1 MKESIFFNK
10 QQLQIIRW
18 YNYLYTLFFEYWVW
32 FFGFLISLLVVSG
45 LVIFPIFSEV
55 YGKETGDT
63 TRIEN
68 QMRTSYMDQRSV
80 INSFSGFHVQMLWGP
95 VQSLTGGFSSQD
107 NLINFS
113 GLILPRT
120 VLIDQAK
127 WNTYAKPIL
136 NSTYDKNLINSYFLD
151 IFVTPLQ
158 KTTLNSKPYAGL
170 PVQWDIKQFF
180 GLSCL
185 DTISAGSF
193 VCQHY
198 VNQFLKSFYV
208 YDLAWVGGNNAI
220 NDTFTVNTQPIP
232 DEFFTIYEKLKYNSD
247 NQKRFCSGILQYLQY
262 GGKNDNRFWEIFS
275 DCGSEEYATYT
286 ELRDFL
292 TIKESLALGYV
303 DAKVSSSKLLNE
315 YKLFVMQQL
324 LYKALLASEDANS
337 LLQSYLSFL
346 SDLLL
351 KESNRNWE
359 LINQFTRDFTY
370 WYNVSIID
378 PYLKDEKS
386 KIDKETRNTLTTRLF
401 SIHNGNKTLNFTG
414 LAKQTTLTIDTTS
427 TLWTPEKSDSQNLEE
442 LFRANLPSQFRL
454 TSLVNQ
460 EESQSLIVKWL
471 DKSTDIKLEAV
482 IKFDGTRLYVEKVR
496 IQGNNSLESF
506 VNALLERDHYVFVKM
521 LELISEN
528 LTIAAQNSALKLDL
542 CGELKQKYQ
551 TGLRGCSSTKVQI
564 EKWASEQTSGTIYTF
579 LLEKGILTRVEIS
592 DKELETKVL
601 KELDLTKVTKDSV
614 APMIPVIVNYE
625 PKDEISGFGMKEQ
638 LLVNDKFMKY
648 FSKAPKKVEVSW
660 GSVKIYFQVEGID
673 FIWGYDVVTS
683 RLAPIS
689 LDFGV
694 ARKPVI
700 VQKMELILDDQH
712 LEELNAFLLGPVN
725 YLKKINPNLVKRYFV
740 DGKLTLPKDKEE
752 KEK

>member
-45 LVIFPIFSEV
+45 LVMFPIFSEV

-127 WNTYAKPIL
+127 WNTYAEPIL

-151 IFVTPLQ
+151 IFVSPLQ
-158 KTTLNSKPYAGL
+158 KATLNAKPYAGL

-208 YDLAWVGGNNAI
+208 YDLAWVGGNNALS
-220 NDTFTVNTQPIP
+220 DTFTVNTQPIP
-232 DEFFTIYEKLKYNSD
+232 DEFFSIYEKLKYNSN

-370 WYNVSIID
+370 WYNVSIVD

-414 LAKQTTLTIDTTS
+414 LAKQSTLNIDTTS
-427 TLWTPEKSDSQNLEE
+427 TLWTLEKSHHQNLEE
-442 LFRANLPSQFRL
+442 LFRANLPGQFRL
-454 TSLVNQ
+454 TSLVNH
-460 EESQSLIVKWL
+460 EETQSLVVKGL
-471 DKSTDIKLEAV
+471 DRDTDVKLEAV
-482 IKFDGTRLYVEKVR
+482 IKFDGVKLYVEKVS
-496 IQGNNSLESF
+496 ISGNKALESF

-521 LELISEN
+521 LQLISDN
-528 LTIAAQNSALKLDL
+528 LAIADQSSTLKLDL
-542 CGELKQKYQ
+542 CAELKQKYP
-551 TGLRGCSSTKVQI
+551 TGLLLCSDSKIQI
-564 EKWASEQTSGTIYTF
+564 EKGQTEQASGTIYTF
-579 LLEKGILTRVEIS
+579 LLQKGSLIWVEIS
-592 DKELETKVL
+592 DKILETKVL
-601 KELDLTKVTKDSV
+601 QNLDIWKITKDTL

-660 GSVKIYFQVEGID
+660 GSVRIYFEVEGIN
-673 FIWGYDVVTS
+673 FIGGYDVVTN

-689 LDFGV
+689 LDFWA
-694 ARKPVI
+694 ARKPI
-700 VQKMELILDDQH
+700 IIQKMELNLDDQH
-712 LEELNAFLLGPVN
+712 RDELNAFLLNPIN
-725 YLKKINPNLVKRYFV
+725 YVQKINPNLVKKYFV
-740 DGKLTLPKDKEE
+740 DGKLTLSQENK
-752 KEK
+752 

>member
-45 LVIFPIFSEV
+45 LVMFPIFSDV

-80 INSFSGFHVQMLWGP
+80 INSFSWFHVQMLWGP

-127 WNTYAKPIL
+127 WNTYAEPIL
-136 NSTYDKNLINSYFLD
+136 SSTYDKNLINSYFLD

-158 KTTLNSKPYAGL
+158 KTTLNAKPYAGL

-208 YDLAWVGGNNAI
+208 YDLAWAWGSGAMS
-220 NDTFTVNTQPIP
+220 DTFTVNTQPIP
-232 DEFFTIYEKLKYNSD
+232 DEFFSIYEKLKYNSN

-262 GGKNDNRFWEIFS
+262 GGNNDNRFWEIFS

-370 WYNVSIID
+370 WYNVSIVD

-427 TLWTPEKSDSQNLEE
+427 TLWTPEKSNSQNLEE

-454 TSLVNQ
+454 TSLTNQ
-460 EESQSLIVKWL
+460 EETQSLVVKGL
-471 DKSTDIKLEAV
+471 DRDTDVRLEAV
-482 IKFDGTRLYVEKVR
+482 IKFDGVKLYVEKVS
-496 IQGNNSLESF
+496 ISGNKALESF

-521 LELISEN
+521 LQLISDN
-528 LTIAAQNSALKLDL
+528 LAIADQSSTLKLDL
-542 CGELKQKYQ
+542 CAELKQKYP
-551 TGLRGCSSTKVQI
+551 TGLLFCSDSKIQI
-564 EKWASEQTSGTIYTF
+564 EKGQIEQASGTIYTF
-579 LLEKGILTRVEIS
+579 LLQKGSLIWVEIS
-592 DKELETKVL
+592 DKILETKVL
-601 KELDLTKVTKDSV
+601 QNLDIWKITKDTL

-660 GSVKIYFQVEGID
+660 GSVRIYFEVEGIN
-673 FIWGYDVVTS
+673 FIGGYDVVTN

-689 LDFGV
+689 LDFWA
-694 ARKPVI
+694 ARKPI
-700 VQKMELILDDQH
+700 IIQKMELNLDDQH
-712 LEELNAFLLGPVN
+712 RDELNAFLLNPIN
-725 YLKKINPNLVKRYFV
+725 YVQKINPNLVKKYFV
-740 DGKLTLPKDKEE
+740 DGKLTLSQENK
-752 KEK
+752 

>member
-45 LVIFPIFSEV
+45 LVMFPIFSEV

-80 INSFSGFHVQMLWGP
+80 INSFSWFHVQMLWGP

-127 WNTYAKPIL
+127 WNTYAEPIL
-136 NSTYDKNLINSYFLD
+136 SSTYDKNLINSYFLD

-158 KTTLNSKPYAGL
+158 KTTLNAKPYAGL

-208 YDLAWVGGNNAI
+208 YDLAWAWGSGAI
-220 NDTFTVNTQPIP
+220 SDTFTVNTQPIP
-232 DEFFTIYEKLKYNSD
+232 DEFFSIYEKLKYNSN

-370 WYNVSIID
+370 WYNVSIVD

-427 TLWTPEKSDSQNLEE
+427 TLWTPEKSNSQNLEE

-454 TSLVNQ
+454 TSLTNQ
-460 EESQSLIVKWL
+460 EETQSLVVKGL
-471 DKSTDIKLEAV
+471 DRDTDVRLEAV
-482 IKFDGTRLYVEKVR
+482 IKFDGVKLYVEKVS
-496 IQGNNSLESF
+496 ISANKALESF

-521 LELISEN
+521 LQLISDN
-528 LTIAAQNSALKLDL
+528 LAIADQSSTLKLDL
-542 CGELKQKYQ
+542 CAELKQKYP
-551 TGLRGCSSTKVQI
+551 TGLLFCSDSKIQI
-564 EKWASEQTSGTIYTF
+564 EKGQIEQASGTIYTF
-579 LLEKGILTRVEIS
+579 LLQKGSLIWVEIS
-592 DKELETKVL
+592 DKILETKVL
-601 KELDLTKVTKDSV
+601 QNLDIWKITKDTL

-660 GSVKIYFQVEGID
+660 GSVRIYFEVEGIN
-673 FIWGYDVVTS
+673 FIGGYDVVTN

-689 LDFGV
+689 LDFWA
-694 ARKPVI
+694 ARKPI
-700 VQKMELILDDQH
+700 IIQKMELNLDDQH
-712 LEELNAFLLGPVN
+712 RDDLNAFLLNPIN
-725 YLKKINPNLVKRYFV
+725 YVQKINPNLVKKYFV
-740 DGKLTLPKDKEE
+740 DGKLTLSQENK
-752 KEK
+752 

>member
-45 LVIFPIFSEV
+45 LVMFPIFSEV

-127 WNTYAKPIL
+127 WNTYAEPIL

-158 KTTLNSKPYAGL
+158 KATLNAKPYAGL

-180 GLSCL
+180 GLWCL

-208 YDLAWVGGNNAI
+208 YDLAGVWGNNALS
-220 NDTFTVNTQPIP
+220 DTFTVNTQPIP
-232 DEFFTIYEKLKYNSD
+232 DEFFTIYEKLKYNSN

-370 WYNVSIID
+370 WYNVSIVD

-414 LAKQTTLTIDTTS
+414 LAKQTMLTIDTTS
-427 TLWTPEKSDSQNLEE
+427 TLWTPEKSNSQNLEE

-454 TSLVNQ
+454 TSLTNQ
-460 EESQSLIVKWL
+460 EETQSLVVKGL
-471 DKSTDIKLEAV
+471 DRDTDVRLEAV
-482 IKFDGTRLYVEKVR
+482 IKFDGVKLYVEKVS
-496 IQGNNSLESF
+496 ISGNKALESF

-521 LELISEN
+521 LQLISDN
-528 LTIAAQNSALKLDL
+528 LAIADQNSTLKLDL
-542 CGELKQKYQ
+542 CAELKQKYP
-551 TGLRGCSSTKVQI
+551 TGLLLCSDSKIQI
-564 EKWASEQTSGTIYTF
+564 EKGQTEQASGTIYTF
-579 LLEKGILTRVEIS
+579 LLQKGSLIWVEIS
-592 DKELETKVL
+592 DKILETKVL
-601 KELDLTKVTKDSV
+601 QNLDIWKITKDTL

-660 GSVKIYFQVEGID
+660 GSVRIYFEVEGIN
-673 FIWGYDVVTS
+673 FIGGYDVVTN

-689 LDFGV
+689 LDFWA
-694 ARKPVI
+694 ARKPI
-700 VQKMELILDDQH
+700 IIQKMELNLDDQH
-712 LEELNAFLLGPVN
+712 RDDLNAFLLNPIN
-725 YLKKINPNLVKRYFV
+725 YVQKINPNLVKKYFV
-740 DGKLTLPKDKEE
+740 DGKLTLSQENK
-752 KEK
+752 

>member
-18 YNYLYTLFFEYWVW
+18 YNYLYTLFFEYWIW

-68 QMRTSYMDQRSV
+68 QMRTSYMDQRSI

-120 VLIDQAK
+120 VIIDQAK
-127 WNTYAKPIL
+127 WNTYAEPIL

-158 KTTLNSKPYAGL
+158 KATLNAKPYAGL

-208 YDLAWVGGNNAI
+208 YDLAWVGGNNALS
-220 NDTFTVNTQPIP
+220 DTFTVNTQPIP
-232 DEFFTIYEKLKYNSD
+232 DEFFSIYEKLKYNSN

-303 DAKVSSSKLLNE
+303 DAKVSSSKMLNE

-370 WYNVSIID
+370 WYNVSIVD

-401 SIHNGNKTLNFTG
+401 SIHNGNKTLNFIG
-414 LAKQTTLTIDTTS
+414 LAKQSTLNIDTTS
-427 TLWTPEKSDSQNLEE
+427 TLWTPEKSNSQNLEE

-460 EESQSLIVKWL
+460 EETESLVVKGL
-471 DKSTDIKLEAV
+471 DRDTDVKLEAV
-482 IKFDGTRLYVEKVR
+482 IKFDGVKLYVEKVS
-496 IQGNNSLESF
+496 ISGNKALESF

-521 LELISEN
+521 LQLISDN
-528 LTIAAQNSALKLDL
+528 LAIADQNSTLKLDL
-542 CGELKQKYQ
+542 CAELKQKYP
-551 TGLRGCSSTKVQI
+551 TGLLLCSDSKIQI
-564 EKWASEQTSGTIYTF
+564 EKGQTEQASGTIYTF
-579 LLEKGILTRVEIS
+579 LLQKGSLIWVEIS
-592 DKELETKVL
+592 DKILETKVL
-601 KELDLTKVTKDSV
+601 QNLDIWKITKDTL

-660 GSVKIYFQVEGID
+660 GSVRIYFEVEGIN
-673 FIWGYDVVTS
+673 FIGGYDVVTN

-689 LDFGV
+689 LDFWA
-694 ARKPVI
+694 ARKPI
-700 VQKMELILDDQH
+700 IIQKMELNLDDQH
-712 LEELNAFLLGPVN
+712 RDELNAFLLNPIN
-725 YLKKINPNLVKRYFV
+725 YVQKINPNLVKKYFV
-740 DGKLTLPKDKEE
+740 DGKLTLSQENK
-752 KEK
+752 

>member
-45 LVIFPIFSEV
+45 LVMFPIFSEV

-127 WNTYAKPIL
+127 WNTYAEPIL

-151 IFVTPLQ
+151 IFVSPLQ
-158 KTTLNSKPYAGL
+158 KATLNAKPYAGL

-180 GLSCL
+180 GLWCL

-208 YDLAWVGGNNAI
+208 YDLAWVGGNNALS
-220 NDTFTVNTQPIP
+220 DTFTVNTQPIP
-232 DEFFTIYEKLKYNSD
+232 DEFFSIYEKLKYNSN

-370 WYNVSIID
+370 WYNVSIVD

-414 LAKQTTLTIDTTS
+414 LAKQSTLNIDTTS
-427 TLWTPEKSDSQNLEE
+427 TLWTPEKSNSQNLEE

-454 TSLVNQ
+454 TSLTNQ
-460 EESQSLIVKWL
+460 EETESLIVKGL
-471 DKSTDIKLEAV
+471 DRDTDVRLEAV
-482 IKFDGTRLYVEKVR
+482 IKFDGVKLYVEKVS
-496 IQGNNSLESF
+496 ISGNKALESF

-521 LELISEN
+521 LQLISDN
-528 LTIAAQNSALKLDL
+528 LAIADQNSTLKLDL
-542 CGELKQKYQ
+542 CAELKQKYP
-551 TGLRGCSSTKVQI
+551 TGLLLCSDTKIQI
-564 EKWASEQTSGTIYTF
+564 EKGQTEQASGTIYTF
-579 LLEKGILTRVEIS
+579 LLQKGSLIWVEIS
-592 DKELETKVL
+592 DKILETKVL
-601 KELDLTKVTKDSV
+601 QNLDIWKITKDTL

-660 GSVKIYFQVEGID
+660 GSVRIYFEVEGTN
-673 FIWGYDVVTS
+673 FIGGYDVVTN

-689 LDFGV
+689 LDFWA
-694 ARKPVI
+694 ARKPI
-700 VQKMELILDDQH
+700 IIQKMELNLDDQH
-712 LEELNAFLLGPVN
+712 RDDLNAFLLNPIN
-725 YLKKINPNLVKRYFV
+725 YVQKINPNLVKKYFV
-740 DGKLTLPKDKEE
+740 GGKLTLSQENK
-752 KEK
+752 

>member
-45 LVIFPIFSEV
+45 LVMFPIFSEV

-127 WNTYAKPIL
+127 WNTYAEPIL

-158 KTTLNSKPYAGL
+158 KTTLNTKPYAGL
-170 PVQWDIKQFF
+170 PVQWGIKQFF

-208 YDLAWVGGNNAI
+208 YDLAWVWGNNAM

-232 DEFFTIYEKLKYNSD
+232 DEFFTIYEKLKYNSN

-370 WYNVSIID
+370 WYNVSIVD

-427 TLWTPEKSDSQNLEE
+427 TLWTPEKSNSQNLEE

-454 TSLVNQ
+454 TSLTNQ
-460 EESQSLIVKWL
+460 EETQSLVVKGL
-471 DKSTDIKLEAV
+471 DRDTDVRLEAV
-482 IKFDGTRLYVEKVR
+482 IKFDGVKLYVEKVS
-496 IQGNNSLESF
+496 ISANKALESF

-521 LELISEN
+521 LQLISDN
-528 LTIAAQNSALKLDL
+528 LAIADQSSTLKLDL
-542 CGELKQKYQ
+542 CAELKQKYP
-551 TGLRGCSSTKVQI
+551 TGLLFCSDSKIQI
-564 EKWASEQTSGTIYTF
+564 EKGQIEQASGTIYTF
-579 LLEKGILTRVEIS
+579 LLQKGSLIWVEIS
-592 DKELETKVL
+592 DKILETKVL
-601 KELDLTKVTKDSV
+601 QNLDIWKITKDTL

-660 GSVKIYFQVEGID
+660 GSVRIYFEVEGIN
-673 FIWGYDVVTS
+673 FIGGYDVVTN

-689 LDFGV
+689 LDFWA
-694 ARKPVI
+694 ARKPI
-700 VQKMELILDDQH
+700 IIQKMELNLDDQH
-712 LEELNAFLLGPVN
+712 RDDLNAFLLNPIN
-725 YLKKINPNLVKRYFV
+725 YVQKINPNLVKKYFV
-740 DGKLTLPKDKEE
+740 DGKLTLSQENK
-752 KEK
+752 

>member
-1 MKESIFFNK
+1 M
-10 QQLQIIRW
+10 
-18 YNYLYTLFFEYWVW
+18 
-32 FFGFLISLLVVSG
+32 
-45 LVIFPIFSEV
+45 FPIFSEV

-127 WNTYAKPIL
+127 WNTYAEPIL
-136 NSTYDKNLINSYFLD
+136 NSTYNKNLINSYFLD

-158 KTTLNSKPYAGL
+158 KATLNAKPYAGL

-324 LYKALLASEDANS
+324 LYKALLASEDVNS

-351 KESNRNWE
+351 KEPNRNWE

-370 WYNVSIID
+370 WYNISIVD

-414 LAKQTTLTIDTTS
+414 LAKQTTLTIDTTN
-427 TLWTPEKSDSQNLEE
+427 TLWTPEKSNSQNLEE

-454 TSLVNQ
+454 TSLTNQ
-460 EESQSLIVKWL
+460 EETQSLIVKGL
-471 DKSTDIKLEAV
+471 DRDTDVKLEAV
-482 IKFDGTRLYVEKVR
+482 IKFDGVKLYVEKVS
-496 IQGNNSLESF
+496 ISANKALESF

-521 LELISEN
+521 LQLISDN
-528 LTIAAQNSALKLDL
+528 LAIADQNSTLKLDL
-542 CGELKQKYQ
+542 CSELKQKYP
-551 TGLRGCSSTKVQI
+551 TGLLLCSDSKIQI
-564 EKWASEQTSGTIYTF
+564 EKGQTEQASGTIYTF
-579 LLEKGILTRVEIS
+579 LLQKGSLIWVEIS
-592 DKELETKVL
+592 DKILETKVL
-601 KELDLTKVTKDSV
+601 QNLDIWKITKDTL

-660 GSVKIYFQVEGID
+660 GSVRIYFEVEGIN
-673 FIWGYDVVTS
+673 FIGGYDVVTN

-689 LDFGV
+689 LDFWA
-694 ARKPVI
+694 ARKPI
-700 VQKMELILDDQH
+700 IIQKMELNLDDDH
-712 LEELNAFLLGPVN
+712 RDDLNAFLLNPIN
-725 YLKKINPNLVKRYFV
+725 YVQKINPNLVKKYFV
-740 DGKLTLPKDKEE
+740 DGKLTLSQENK
-752 KEK
+752 

>member
-1 MKESIFFNK
+1 MRESIFFNK

-45 LVIFPIFSEV
+45 LVMFPIFSEV

-127 WNTYAKPIL
+127 WNTYAEPIL

-158 KTTLNSKPYAGL
+158 KTTLNTKPYAGL

-208 YDLAWVGGNNAI
+208 YDLAWAWGSGAMS
-220 NDTFTVNTQPIP
+220 DTFTVNTQPIP
-232 DEFFTIYEKLKYNSD
+232 DEFFSIYEKLKYNSND
-247 NQKRFCSGILQYLQY
+247 QKRFCSGILQYLQY

-370 WYNVSIID
+370 WYNVSIVD

-427 TLWTPEKSDSQNLEE
+427 TLRTPEKSNSQNLEE

-454 TSLVNQ
+454 TSLVNH
-460 EESQSLIVKWL
+460 EETESLVVKGL
-471 DKSTDIKLEAV
+471 DRDTDVRLEAV
-482 IKFDGTRLYVEKVR
+482 IKFDGVKLYVEKVS
-496 IQGNNSLESF
+496 ISGNKALESF

-521 LELISEN
+521 LQLISDN
-528 LTIAAQNSALKLDL
+528 LAIADQSSTLKLDL
-542 CGELKQKYQ
+542 CAELKQKYPI
-551 TGLRGCSSTKVQI
+551 GLLLCSDSKIQI
-564 EKWASEQTSGTIYTF
+564 EKGQTEQASGTIYTF
-579 LLEKGILTRVEIS
+579 LLQKGSLIWVEIS
-592 DKELETKVL
+592 DKILETKVL
-601 KELDLTKVTKDSV
+601 QNLDIWKITKDTL

-660 GSVKIYFQVEGID
+660 GSVRIYFEVEGIN
-673 FIWGYDVVTS
+673 FIGGYDVVTN

-689 LDFGV
+689 LDFWA
-694 ARKPVI
+694 ARKPI
-700 VQKMELILDDQH
+700 IIQKMELNLDDQH
-712 LEELNAFLLGPVN
+712 RDDLNAFLLNPIN
-725 YLKKINPNLVKRYFV
+725 YVQKINPNLVKKYFV
-740 DGKLTLPKDKEE
+740 DGKLTLSQENK
-752 KEK
+752 

>member
-45 LVIFPIFSEV
+45 LVMFPIFSEV

-120 VLIDQAK
+120 VIIDQAK
-127 WNTYAKPIL
+127 WNTYAEPIL

-158 KTTLNSKPYAGL
+158 KTTLNTKPYAGL

-208 YDLAWVGGNNAI
+208 YDLAWAWGSGATS
-220 NDTFTVNTQPIP
+220 DTFTVNTQPIP

-370 WYNVSIID
+370 WYNVSIVD

-401 SIHNGNKTLNFTG
+401 SIHNGNKTLNFIG
-414 LAKQTTLTIDTTS
+414 LSKQSTLNIDTTS

-454 TSLVNQ
+454 TSLTNQ
-460 EESQSLIVKWL
+460 EETESLIVKGL
-471 DKSTDIKLEAV
+471 DRDTDVRLEAV
-482 IKFDGTRLYVEKVR
+482 IKFDGVKLYVEKVS
-496 IQGNNSLESF
+496 ISANKALESF

-521 LELISEN
+521 LQLISDN
-528 LTIAAQNSALKLDL
+528 LAIADQNSTLKLDL
-542 CGELKQKYQ
+542 CAELKQKYP
-551 TGLRGCSSTKVQI
+551 TGLLLCSDSKIQI
-564 EKWASEQTSGTIYTF
+564 EKGQTEQASGTIYTF
-579 LLEKGILTRVEIS
+579 LLQKGSLIWVEIS
-592 DKELETKVL
+592 DKILETKVL
-601 KELDLTKVTKDSV
+601 QNLDIWKITKDTL

-660 GSVKIYFQVEGID
+660 GSVRIYFEVEGIN
-673 FIWGYDVVTS
+673 FIGGYDVVTN

-689 LDFGV
+689 LDFWA
-694 ARKPVI
+694 ARKPI
-700 VQKMELILDDQH
+700 IIQKMELNLDDQH
-712 LEELNAFLLGPVN
+712 RDELNAFLLNPIN
-725 YLKKINPNLVKRYFV
+725 YIQKINPNLVKKYFV
-740 DGKLTLPKDKEE
+740 DGKLTLSQENK
-752 KEK
+752 

>member
-45 LVIFPIFSEV
+45 LVMFPIFSEV

-80 INSFSGFHVQMLWGP
+80 INSFSWFHVQMLWGP

-127 WNTYAKPIL
+127 WNTYAEPIL

-158 KTTLNSKPYAGL
+158 KTTLNTKPYAGL

-208 YDLAWVGGNNAI
+208 YDLAWVGGNNATS
-220 NDTFTVNTQPIP
+220 DTFTVNTQPIP

-370 WYNVSIID
+370 WYNISIVD

-427 TLWTPEKSDSQNLEE
+427 TLWTPEKSNSQNLEE

-454 TSLVNQ
+454 TSLTNQ
-460 EESQSLIVKWL
+460 EETQSLVVKGL
-471 DKSTDIKLEAV
+471 DRDTDVRLEAV
-482 IKFDGTRLYVEKVR
+482 IKFDGVKLYVEKVS
-496 IQGNNSLESF
+496 ISGNKALESF

-521 LELISEN
+521 LQLISDN
-528 LTIAAQNSALKLDL
+528 LAIADQNSTLKLDL
-542 CGELKQKYQ
+542 CSELKQKYP
-551 TGLRGCSSTKVQI
+551 TGLLLCSDSKIQI
-564 EKWASEQTSGTIYTF
+564 EKGETEQASGTIYTF
-579 LLEKGILTRVEIS
+579 LLQKGSLIWVEIS
-592 DKELETKVL
+592 DKILETKVL
-601 KELDLTKVTKDSV
+601 QNLDIWKITKDTL
-614 APMIPVIVNYE
+614 APMLPVIVNYE

-660 GSVKIYFQVEGID
+660 GSVRIYFEVEGIN
-673 FIWGYDVVTS
+673 FIGGYDVVTN

-689 LDFGV
+689 LDFWA
-694 ARKPVI
+694 ARKPI
-700 VQKMELILDDQH
+700 IIQKMELNLDDQH
-712 LEELNAFLLGPVN
+712 RDELNAFLLNPIN
-725 YLKKINPNLVKRYFV
+725 YVQKINPNLVKKYFV
-740 DGKLTLPKDKEE
+740 DGKLTLSQENK
-752 KEK
+752 

>member
-1 MKESIFFNK
+1 M
-10 QQLQIIRW
+10 
-18 YNYLYTLFFEYWVW
+18 
-32 FFGFLISLLVVSG
+32 
-45 LVIFPIFSEV
+45 FPIFSEV

-127 WNTYAKPIL
+127 WNTYAEPIL

-170 PVQWDIKQFF
+170 PVQWGIKQFF

-208 YDLAWVGGNNAI
+208 YDLAWVAGNNAM

-232 DEFFTIYEKLKYNSD
+232 DEFFNIYEKLKYNSN

-303 DAKVSSSKLLNE
+303 DAKVSSSKTLNE

-351 KESNRNWE
+351 REANRSSQ
-359 LINQFTRDFTY
+359 LINQFARDFTY
-370 WYNVSIID
+370 WYNVSIVD

-401 SIHNGNKTLNFTG
+401 SIHNGNKTLNFIG
-414 LAKQTTLTIDTTS
+414 LAKQSTLNIDTTS
-427 TLWTPEKSDSQNLEE
+427 TLWTPEKSNSQNLEE

-460 EESQSLIVKWL
+460 EETESLVVKGL
-471 DKSTDIKLEAV
+471 DRDTDIKLEAV
-482 IKFDGTRLYVEKVR
+482 IKFDGVKLYVEKVS
-496 IQGNNSLESF
+496 ISGNKALESF
-506 VNALLERDHYVFVKM
+506 INALLERDHYVFVKM
-521 LELISEN
+521 LQLISDN
-528 LTIAAQNSALKLDL
+528 LAIADQSSTLKLDL
-542 CGELKQKYQ
+542 CAELKQKYP
-551 TGLRGCSSTKVQI
+551 TGLLLCSDTKIQI
-564 EKWASEQTSGTIYTF
+564 EKGQTEQASGTIYTF
-579 LLEKGILTRVEIS
+579 LLQKGSLIWVEIS
-592 DKELETKVL
+592 DKILETKVL
-601 KELDLTKVTKDSV
+601 QNLDIWKITKDTL

-660 GSVKIYFQVEGID
+660 GSVRIYFEVEGIN
-673 FIWGYDVVTS
+673 FIGGYDVVTN

-689 LDFGV
+689 LDFWA
-694 ARKPVI
+694 ARKPI
-700 VQKMELILDDQH
+700 IIQKMELNLDDQH
-712 LEELNAFLLGPVN
+712 RDDLNAFLLNPIN
-725 YLKKINPNLVKRYFV
+725 YVQKINPNLVKKYFV
-740 DGKLTLPKDKEE
+740 DGKLTLSQENK
-752 KEK
+752 

>member
-45 LVIFPIFSEV
+45 LVMFPIFSEV

-120 VLIDQAK
+120 VIIDQAK
-127 WNTYAKPIL
+127 WNTYAEPIL

-158 KTTLNSKPYAGL
+158 KTALNAKPYAGL

-208 YDLAWVGGNNAI
+208 YDLAWVGGNNATS
-220 NDTFTVNTQPIP
+220 DTFTVNTQPIP

-370 WYNVSIID
+370 WYNVSIVD

-454 TSLVNQ
+454 TSLTNQ
-460 EESQSLIVKWL
+460 EETQSLIVKGL
-471 DKSTDIKLEAV
+471 DRDTDVRLEAV
-482 IKFDGTRLYVEKVR
+482 IKFDGVKLYVEKVS
-496 IQGNNSLESF
+496 ISANKALESF

-521 LELISEN
+521 LQLISDN
-528 LTIAAQNSALKLDL
+528 LAIADQSSTLKLDL
-542 CGELKQKYQ
+542 CAELKQKYP
-551 TGLRGCSSTKVQI
+551 TGLLLCSDSKIQI
-564 EKWASEQTSGTIYTF
+564 EKGQTEQASGTIYTF
-579 LLEKGILTRVEIS
+579 LLQKGSLIWVEIS
-592 DKELETKVL
+592 DKILETKVL
-601 KELDLTKVTKDSV
+601 QNLDIWKITKDTL

-660 GSVKIYFQVEGID
+660 GSVRIYFEVEGIN
-673 FIWGYDVVTS
+673 FIGGYDVVTN

-689 LDFGV
+689 LDFWA
-694 ARKPVI
+694 ARKPI
-700 VQKMELILDDQH
+700 IIQKMELNLDDQH
-712 LEELNAFLLGPVN
+712 RDELNAFLLNPIN
-725 YLKKINPNLVKRYFV
+725 YIQKINPNLVKKYFV
-740 DGKLTLPKDKEE
+740 DGKLTLSQENK
-752 KEK
+752 

>member
-45 LVIFPIFSEV
+45 LVMFPIFSEV

-80 INSFSGFHVQMLWGP
+80 INSFSWFHVQMLWGP

-127 WNTYAKPIL
+127 WNTYAEPIL

-170 PVQWDIKQFF
+170 PVQWGIKQFF
-180 GLSCL
+180 GLWCL

-208 YDLAWVGGNNAI
+208 YDLAWAWGSGAI
-220 NDTFTVNTQPIP
+220 SDTFTVNTQPIS
-232 DEFFTIYEKLKYNSD
+232 DEFFSIYEKLKYNSN

-275 DCGSEEYATYT
+275 DCGSEEYAIYS

-359 LINQFTRDFTY
+359 LINQFARDFSY
-370 WYNVSIID
+370 WYNVSIVD

-401 SIHNGNKTLNFTG
+401 SIHNGNKTLNFIG
-414 LAKQTTLTIDTTS
+414 LAKQSTLNIDTTS
-427 TLWTPEKSDSQNLEE
+427 TLWTLEKSHHQNLEE
-442 LFRANLPSQFRL
+442 LFRANLPGQFRL
-454 TSLVNQ
+454 TSLVNH
-460 EESQSLIVKWL
+460 EETQSLVVKGL
-471 DKSTDIKLEAV
+471 DRDTDVKLEAV
-482 IKFDGTRLYVEKVR
+482 IKFDGVKLYVEKVS
-496 IQGNNSLESF
+496 ISGNKALESF

-521 LELISEN
+521 LQLISDN
-528 LTIAAQNSALKLDL
+528 LAIADQNSTLKLDL
-542 CGELKQKYQ
+542 CAELKQKYP
-551 TGLRGCSSTKVQI
+551 TGLLLCSDTKIQI
-564 EKWASEQTSGTIYTF
+564 EKGQTEQASGTIYTF
-579 LLEKGILTRVEIS
+579 LLQKGSLIWVEIS
-592 DKELETKVL
+592 DKILETKVL
-601 KELDLTKVTKDSV
+601 QNLDIWKITKDTL

-660 GSVKIYFQVEGID
+660 GSVRIYFEVEGIN
-673 FIWGYDVVTS
+673 FIGGYDVITN

-689 LDFGV
+689 LDFWA
-694 ARKPVI
+694 ARKPI
-700 VQKMELILDDQH
+700 IIQKMELNLDDQDRD
-712 LEELNAFLLGPVN
+712 ELNAFLLNPIN
-725 YLKKINPNLVKRYFV
+725 YVQKINPNLVKKYFV
-740 DGKLTLPKDKEE
+740 DGRLTLWQENK
-752 KEK
+752 

>member
-45 LVIFPIFSEV
+45 LVMFPIFSEV

-68 QMRTSYMDQRSV
+68 QMRTSYMDQRSI

-127 WNTYAKPIL
+127 WNTYAEPIL

-151 IFVTPLQ
+151 IFVSPLQ
-158 KTTLNSKPYAGL
+158 KATLNAKPYAGL

-180 GLSCL
+180 GLWCL

-208 YDLAWVGGNNAI
+208 YDLAWVGGNNALS
-220 NDTFTVNTQPIP
+220 DTFTVNTQPIP
-232 DEFFTIYEKLKYNSD
+232 DEFFSIYEKLKYNSN

-303 DAKVSSSKLLNE
+303 DAKISSSKLLNE

-370 WYNVSIID
+370 WYNVSIVD

-427 TLWTPEKSDSQNLEE
+427 TLWTPEKSNSQNLEE

-454 TSLVNQ
+454 TSLTNQ
-460 EESQSLIVKWL
+460 EETQSLIVKGL
-471 DKSTDIKLEAV
+471 DRDTDVRLEAV
-482 IKFDGTRLYVEKVR
+482 IKFDGVKLYVEKVS
-496 IQGNNSLESF
+496 ISGNKALESF

-521 LELISEN
+521 LQLISDN
-528 LTIAAQNSALKLDL
+528 LAIADQSSTLKLDL
-542 CGELKQKYQ
+542 CAELKQKYP
-551 TGLRGCSSTKVQI
+551 TGLLLCSDSKIQI
-564 EKWASEQTSGTIYTF
+564 EKGQTEQASGTIYTF
-579 LLEKGILTRVEIS
+579 LLQKGSLIWVEIS
-592 DKELETKVL
+592 DKILETKVL
-601 KELDLTKVTKDSV
+601 QNLDIWKITKDTL

-660 GSVKIYFQVEGID
+660 GSVRIYFEVEGIN
-673 FIWGYDVVTS
+673 FIGGYDVVTN

-689 LDFGV
+689 LDFWA
-694 ARKPVI
+694 ARKPI
-700 VQKMELILDDQH
+700 IIQKMELNLDDQH
-712 LEELNAFLLGPVN
+712 RDDLNAFLLNPIN
-725 YLKKINPNLVKRYFV
+725 YVQKINPNLVKKYFV
-740 DGKLTLPKDKEE
+740 DGKLILSQENK
-752 KEK
+752 

>member
-45 LVIFPIFSEV
+45 LVMFPIFSEV

-80 INSFSGFHVQMLWGP
+80 INSFSWFHVQMLWGP

-120 VLIDQAK
+120 VLIDQTK
-127 WNTYAKPIL
+127 WNTYAEPIL

-158 KTTLNSKPYAGL
+158 KTTLNTKPYAGL

-208 YDLAWVGGNNAI
+208 YDLAWVGGNNATS
-220 NDTFTVNTQPIP
+220 DTFTVNTQPIP
-232 DEFFTIYEKLKYNSD
+232 DEFFTIYEKLKYNSN

-370 WYNVSIID
+370 WYNISIVD

-414 LAKQTTLTIDTTS
+414 LAKQTTLTIDTTN
-427 TLWTPEKSDSQNLEE
+427 TLWTPEKSNSQNLEE

-454 TSLVNQ
+454 TSLTNQ
-460 EESQSLIVKWL
+460 EEPQSLIVKGL
-471 DKSTDIKLEAV
+471 DKDTDVKLEAV
-482 IKFDGTRLYVEKVR
+482 IKFDGVKLYVEKVS
-496 IQGNNSLESF
+496 ISGNKALESF

-521 LELISEN
+521 LQLISDN
-528 LTIAAQNSALKLDL
+528 LAIADQSSTLKLDL
-542 CGELKQKYQ
+542 CAELKQKYP
-551 TGLRGCSSTKVQI
+551 TGLLLCSDTKIQI
-564 EKWASEQTSGTIYTF
+564 EKGQTEQASGTIYTF
-579 LLEKGILTRVEIS
+579 LLQKGSLIWVEIS
-592 DKELETKVL
+592 DKILETKIL
-601 KELDLTKVTKDSV
+601 QNLDIWKITKDTL

-660 GSVKIYFQVEGID
+660 GSVRIYFEVEGIN
-673 FIWGYDVVTS
+673 FIGGYDVVTN

-689 LDFGV
+689 LDFWA
-694 ARKPVI
+694 ARKPI
-700 VQKMELILDDQH
+700 IIQKMELNLDDQH
-712 LEELNAFLLGPVN
+712 RDDLNAFLLNPIN
-725 YLKKINPNLVKRYFV
+725 YVQKINPNLVKKYFV
-740 DGKLTLPKDKEE
+740 DGKLTLSQENK
-752 KEK
+752 

>member
-1 MKESIFFNK
+1 M
-10 QQLQIIRW
+10 
-18 YNYLYTLFFEYWVW
+18 
-32 FFGFLISLLVVSG
+32 
-45 LVIFPIFSEV
+45 FPIFSEV

-80 INSFSGFHVQMLWGP
+80 INSFSWFHVQMLWGP

-127 WNTYAKPIL
+127 WNTYAEPIL

-158 KTTLNSKPYAGL
+158 KATLNAKPYAGL

-208 YDLAWVGGNNAI
+208 YDLAWVGGNNAMS
-220 NDTFTVNTQPIP
+220 DTFTVNTQPIP
-232 DEFFTIYEKLKYNSD
+232 DEFFTIYEKLKYNSN

-286 ELRDFL
+286 EFRDFL

-351 KESNRNWE
+351 REANRSSQ
-359 LINQFTRDFTY
+359 LINQFARDFSY
-370 WYNVSIID
+370 WYNVSIVD

-401 SIHNGNKTLNFTG
+401 SIHNGNKTLNFIG
-414 LAKQTTLTIDTTS
+414 LAKQSTLNIDTTS
-427 TLWTPEKSDSQNLEE
+427 TLWTLEKSHHQNLEE
-442 LFRANLPSQFRL
+442 LFRANLPGQFRL
-454 TSLVNQ
+454 TSLVNH
-460 EESQSLIVKWL
+460 EETQSLVVKGL
-471 DKSTDIKLEAV
+471 DRDTDVKLEAV
-482 IKFDGTRLYVEKVR
+482 IKFDGVKLYVEKVS
-496 IQGNNSLESF
+496 ISGNKALESF

-521 LELISEN
+521 LQLISDN
-528 LTIAAQNSALKLDL
+528 LAIADQSSTLKLDL
-542 CGELKQKYQ
+542 CAELKQKYP
-551 TGLRGCSSTKVQI
+551 TGLLLCSDSKIQI
-564 EKWASEQTSGTIYTF
+564 EKGQTEQASGTIYTF
-579 LLEKGILTRVEIS
+579 LLQKGSLIWVEIS
-592 DKELETKVL
+592 DKILETKVL
-601 KELDLTKVTKDSV
+601 QNLDIWKITKDTL

-660 GSVKIYFQVEGID
+660 GSVRIYFEVEGIN
-673 FIWGYDVVTS
+673 FIGGYDVVTN

-689 LDFGV
+689 LDFWA
-694 ARKPVI
+694 ARKPI
-700 VQKMELILDDQH
+700 IIQKMELNLDDQH
-712 LEELNAFLLGPVN
+712 RDELNAFLLNPIN
-725 YLKKINPNLVKRYFV
+725 YVQKINPNLVKKYFV
-740 DGKLTLPKDKEE
+740 DGKLTLSQENK
-752 KEK
+752 

>member
-45 LVIFPIFSEV
+45 LVMFPIFSEV

-127 WNTYAKPIL
+127 WNTYAEPIL

-151 IFVTPLQ
+151 IFVSPLQ
-158 KTTLNSKPYAGL
+158 KATLNAKPYTGL

-180 GLSCL
+180 GLWCL

-208 YDLAWVGGNNAI
+208 YDLAWVGGNNALS
-220 NDTFTVNTQPIP
+220 DTFTVNTQPIP
-232 DEFFTIYEKLKYNSD
+232 DEFFTIYEKLKYNSN

-351 KESNRNWE
+351 REANRSSQ
-359 LINQFTRDFTY
+359 LINQFARDFSY
-370 WYNVSIID
+370 WYNVSIVD

-401 SIHNGNKTLNFTG
+401 SIHNGNKTLNFIG
-414 LAKQTTLTIDTTS
+414 LAKQSTLNIDTTS
-427 TLWTPEKSDSQNLEE
+427 TLWTLEKSHHQNLEE

-460 EESQSLIVKWL
+460 EETESLVVKGL
-471 DKSTDIKLEAV
+471 DRDTDVKLEAV
-482 IKFDGTRLYVEKVR
+482 IKFDGVKLYVEKVS
-496 IQGNNSLESF
+496 ISGNKALESF

-521 LELISEN
+521 LQLISDN
-528 LTIAAQNSALKLDL
+528 LAIADQSSTLKLDL
-542 CGELKQKYQ
+542 CAELKQKYP
-551 TGLRGCSSTKVQI
+551 TGLLLCSDSKIQI
-564 EKWASEQTSGTIYTF
+564 EKGQTEQASGTIYTF
-579 LLEKGILTRVEIS
+579 LVQKGSLIWVEIS
-592 DKELETKVL
+592 DKILETKVL
-601 KELDLTKVTKDSV
+601 QNLDIWKITKDTL

-660 GSVKIYFQVEGID
+660 GSVRIYFEVEGIN
-673 FIWGYDVVTS
+673 FIGGYDVVTN

-689 LDFGV
+689 LDFWA
-694 ARKPVI
+694 ARKPI
-700 VQKMELILDDQH
+700 IIQKMELNLDDQH
-712 LEELNAFLLGPVN
+712 RDELNAFLLNPIN
-725 YLKKINPNLVKRYFV
+725 YVQKINPNLVKKYFV
-740 DGKLTLPKDKEE
+740 DGKLTLSQENK
-752 KEK
+752 

>member
-45 LVIFPIFSEV
+45 LVMFPIFSEV

-80 INSFSGFHVQMLWGP
+80 INSFSWFHVQMLWGP

-127 WNTYAKPIL
+127 WNTYAEPIL

-151 IFVTPLQ
+151 IFVAPLQ
-158 KTTLNSKPYAGL
+158 KTALNAKPYAGL

-208 YDLAWVGGNNAI
+208 YDLAWVGGNNATS
-220 NDTFTVNTQPIP
+220 DTFTVNTQPIP

-370 WYNVSIID
+370 WYNVSIVD

-427 TLWTPEKSDSQNLEE
+427 TLWTPEKSNSQNLEE

-454 TSLVNQ
+454 TSLTNQ
-460 EESQSLIVKWL
+460 EETQSLVVKGL
-471 DKSTDIKLEAV
+471 DRDTDVRLEAV
-482 IKFDGTRLYVEKVR
+482 IKFDGVKLYVEKVS
-496 IQGNNSLESF
+496 ISANKALESF

-521 LELISEN
+521 LQLISDN
-528 LTIAAQNSALKLDL
+528 LAIADQNSTLKLDL
-542 CGELKQKYQ
+542 CAELKQKYP
-551 TGLRGCSSTKVQI
+551 TGLLLCSDSKIQI
-564 EKWASEQTSGTIYTF
+564 EKGQTEQASGTIYTF
-579 LLEKGILTRVEIS
+579 LLQKGSLIWVEIS
-592 DKELETKVL
+592 DKILETKVL
-601 KELDLTKVTKDSV
+601 QNLDIWKITKDTL

-660 GSVKIYFQVEGID
+660 GSVRIYFEVEGIN
-673 FIWGYDVVTS
+673 FIGGYDVVTN

-689 LDFGV
+689 LDFWA
-694 ARKPVI
+694 ARKPI
-700 VQKMELILDDQH
+700 IIQKMELNLDDQH
-712 LEELNAFLLGPVN
+712 RDDLNAFLLNPIN
-725 YLKKINPNLVKRYFV
+725 YIQKINPNLVKKYFV
-740 DGKLTLPKDKEE
+740 DGKLTLSQDNK
-752 KEK
+752 

>member
-1 MKESIFFNK
+1 M
-10 QQLQIIRW
+10 
-18 YNYLYTLFFEYWVW
+18 
-32 FFGFLISLLVVSG
+32 
-45 LVIFPIFSEV
+45 FPIFSDV

-80 INSFSGFHVQMLWGP
+80 INSFSWFHVQMLWGP

-127 WNTYAKPIL
+127 WNTYAEPIL
-136 NSTYDKNLINSYFLD
+136 SSTYDKNLINSYFLD

-158 KTTLNSKPYAGL
+158 KTTLNAKPYAGL

-208 YDLAWVGGNNAI
+208 YDLAWAWGSGAMS
-220 NDTFTVNTQPIP
+220 DTFTVNTQPIP
-232 DEFFTIYEKLKYNSD
+232 DEFFSIYEKLKYNSN

-370 WYNVSIID
+370 WYNVSIVD

-427 TLWTPEKSDSQNLEE
+427 TLWTPEKSNSQNLEE

-454 TSLVNQ
+454 TSLTNQ
-460 EESQSLIVKWL
+460 EETQSLVVKGL
-471 DKSTDIKLEAV
+471 DRDTDVRLEAV
-482 IKFDGTRLYVEKVR
+482 IKFDGVKLYVEKVS
-496 IQGNNSLESF
+496 ISANKALESF

-521 LELISEN
+521 LQLISDN
-528 LTIAAQNSALKLDL
+528 LAIADQSSTLKLDL
-542 CGELKQKYQ
+542 CAELKQKYP
-551 TGLRGCSSTKVQI
+551 TGLLFCSDSKIQI
-564 EKWASEQTSGTIYTF
+564 EKGQIEQASGTIYTF
-579 LLEKGILTRVEIS
+579 LLQKGSLIWVEIS
-592 DKELETKVL
+592 DKILETKVL
-601 KELDLTKVTKDSV
+601 QNLDIWKITKDTL

-660 GSVKIYFQVEGID
+660 GSVRIYFEVEGIN
-673 FIWGYDVVTS
+673 FIGGYDVVTN

-689 LDFGV
+689 LDFWA
-694 ARKPVI
+694 ARKPI
-700 VQKMELILDDQH
+700 IIQKMELNLDDQH
-712 LEELNAFLLGPVN
+712 RDDLNAFLLNPIN
-725 YLKKINPNLVKRYFV
+725 YVQKINPNLVKKYFV
-740 DGKLTLPKDKEE
+740 DGKLTLSQENK
-752 KEK
+752 

>member
-1 MKESIFFNK
+1 M
-10 QQLQIIRW
+10 
-18 YNYLYTLFFEYWVW
+18 
-32 FFGFLISLLVVSG
+32 
-45 LVIFPIFSEV
+45 FPIFSEV

-68 QMRTSYMDQRSV
+68 QMRTSYMDQRSI

-127 WNTYAKPIL
+127 WNTYAESIL

-158 KTTLNSKPYAGL
+158 KTTLNTKPYAGL
-170 PVQWDIKQFF
+170 PVQWGIKQFF

-208 YDLAWVGGNNAI
+208 YDLAWVGGNNALS
-220 NDTFTVNTQPIP
+220 DTFTVNTQPIP
-232 DEFFTIYEKLKYNSD
+232 DEFFTIYEKLKYNSN

-275 DCGSEEYATYT
+275 DCGSEEYANYT

-370 WYNVSIID
+370 WYNVSIVD

-414 LAKQTTLTIDTTS
+414 LAKQTTLTIGTTS
-427 TLWTPEKSDSQNLEE
+427 TLWTPEKSNSQNLEE

-454 TSLVNQ
+454 TSLTNQ
-460 EESQSLIVKWL
+460 EETESLIVKGL
-471 DKSTDIKLEAV
+471 DRDTDVRLEAV
-482 IKFDGTRLYVEKVR
+482 IKFDGVKLYVEKVS
-496 IQGNNSLESF
+496 ISANKALESF

-521 LELISEN
+521 LQLISDN
-528 LTIAAQNSALKLDL
+528 LAIADQSSTLKLDL
-542 CGELKQKYQ
+542 CAELKQKYP
-551 TGLRGCSSTKVQI
+551 TGLLLCSDSKIQI
-564 EKWASEQTSGTIYTF
+564 EKGQTKQASGTIYTF
-579 LLEKGILTRVEIS
+579 LLQKGSLIWVEIS
-592 DKELETKVL
+592 DKILETKVL
-601 KELDLTKVTKDSV
+601 QNLDIWKITKDTL

-660 GSVKIYFQVEGID
+660 GSVRIYFEVEGIN
-673 FIWGYDVVTS
+673 FIGGYDVVTN

-689 LDFGV
+689 LDFWA
-694 ARKPVI
+694 ARKPI
-700 VQKMELILDDQH
+700 IIQKMELNLDDQH
-712 LEELNAFLLGPVN
+712 RDELNAFLLNPIN
-725 YLKKINPNLVKRYFV
+725 YIQKINPNLVKKYFV
-740 DGKLTLPKDKEE
+740 DGKLTLSQENK
-752 KEK
+752 

>member
-1 MKESIFFNK
+1 M
-10 QQLQIIRW
+10 
-18 YNYLYTLFFEYWVW
+18 
-32 FFGFLISLLVVSG
+32 
-45 LVIFPIFSEV
+45 
-55 YGKETGDT
+55 
-63 TRIEN
+63 
-68 QMRTSYMDQRSV
+68 
-80 INSFSGFHVQMLWGP
+80 
-95 VQSLTGGFSSQD
+95 
-107 NLINFS
+107 INFS

-127 WNTYAKPIL
+127 WNTYAEPIL

-158 KTTLNSKPYAGL
+158 KATLNAKPYAGL

-208 YDLAWVGGNNAI
+208 YDLAWVGGNNAMS
-220 NDTFTVNTQPIP
+220 DTFTVNTQPIP
-232 DEFFTIYEKLKYNSD
+232 DEFFTIYEKLKYNSN

-286 ELRDFL
+286 EFRDFL

-351 KESNRNWE
+351 REANRSSQ
-359 LINQFTRDFTY
+359 LINQFARDFSY
-370 WYNVSIID
+370 WYNVSIVD

-401 SIHNGNKTLNFTG
+401 SIHNGNKTLNFIG
-414 LAKQTTLTIDTTS
+414 LAKQSTLNIDTTS
-427 TLWTPEKSDSQNLEE
+427 TLWTLEKSHHQNLEE
-442 LFRANLPSQFRL
+442 LFRANLPGQFRL
-454 TSLVNQ
+454 TSLVNH
-460 EESQSLIVKWL
+460 EETQSLVVKGL
-471 DKSTDIKLEAV
+471 DRDTDVKLEAV
-482 IKFDGTRLYVEKVR
+482 IKFDGVKLYVEKVS
-496 IQGNNSLESF
+496 ISGNKALESF

-521 LELISEN
+521 LQLISDN
-528 LTIAAQNSALKLDL
+528 LAIADQSSTLKLDL
-542 CGELKQKYQ
+542 CAELKQKYP
-551 TGLRGCSSTKVQI
+551 TGLLLCSDSKIQI
-564 EKWASEQTSGTIYTF
+564 EKGQTEQASGTIYTF
-579 LLEKGILTRVEIS
+579 LLQKGSLIWVEIS
-592 DKELETKVL
+592 DKILETKVL
-601 KELDLTKVTKDSV
+601 QNLDIWKITKDTL

-660 GSVKIYFQVEGID
+660 GSVRIYFEVEGIN
-673 FIWGYDVVTS
+673 FIGGYDVVTN

-689 LDFGV
+689 LDFWA
-694 ARKPVI
+694 ARKPI
-700 VQKMELILDDQH
+700 IIQKMELNLDDQH
-712 LEELNAFLLGPVN
+712 RDELNAFLLNPIN
-725 YLKKINPNLVKRYFV
+725 YVQKINPNLVKKYFV
-740 DGKLTLPKDKEE
+740 DGKLTLSQENK
-752 KEK
+752 

>member
-1 MKESIFFNK
+1 M
-10 QQLQIIRW
+10 
-18 YNYLYTLFFEYWVW
+18 
-32 FFGFLISLLVVSG
+32 
-45 LVIFPIFSEV
+45 FPIFSEV

-127 WNTYAKPIL
+127 WNTYAEPIL

-158 KTTLNSKPYAGL
+158 KTTLNTKPYAGL

-208 YDLAWVGGNNAI
+208 YDLAWAWGSGAMS
-220 NDTFTVNTQPIP
+220 DTFTVNTQPIP
-232 DEFFTIYEKLKYNSD
+232 DEFFSIYEKLKYNSND
-247 NQKRFCSGILQYLQY
+247 QKRFCSGILQYLQY

-370 WYNVSIID
+370 WYNVSIVD

-427 TLWTPEKSDSQNLEE
+427 TLWTPEKSNSQNLEE

-454 TSLVNQ
+454 TSLTNQ
-460 EESQSLIVKWL
+460 EETQSLIVKGL
-471 DKSTDIKLEAV
+471 DRDTDVRLEAV
-482 IKFDGTRLYVEKVR
+482 IKFDGVKLYVEKVS
-496 IQGNNSLESF
+496 ISGNKALESF

-521 LELISEN
+521 LQLISDN
-528 LTIAAQNSALKLDL
+528 LAIADQNSTLKLDL
-542 CGELKQKYQ
+542 CAELKQKYP
-551 TGLRGCSSTKVQI
+551 TGLLLCSDSKIQI
-564 EKWASEQTSGTIYTF
+564 EKGQTEQASGTIYTF
-579 LLEKGILTRVEIS
+579 LLQKGSLIWVEIS
-592 DKELETKVL
+592 DKILETKVL
-601 KELDLTKVTKDSV
+601 QNLDIWKITKDTL

-660 GSVKIYFQVEGID
+660 GSVRIYFEVEGIN
-673 FIWGYDVVTS
+673 FIGGYDVVTN

-689 LDFGV
+689 LDFWA
-694 ARKPVI
+694 ARKPI
-700 VQKMELILDDQH
+700 IIQKMELNLDDQH
-712 LEELNAFLLGPVN
+712 RDDLNAFLLNPIN
-725 YLKKINPNLVKRYFV
+725 YVQKINPNLVKKYFV
-740 DGKLTLPKDKEE
+740 DGKLILSQENK
-752 KEK
+752 

>member
-45 LVIFPIFSEV
+45 LVMFPIFSEV

-68 QMRTSYMDQRSV
+68 QMRTSYMDQRSI

-127 WNTYAKPIL
+127 WNTYAEPIL

-208 YDLAWVGGNNAI
+208 YDLAWAWGSGAMS
-220 NDTFTVNTQPIP
+220 DTFTVNTQPIP
-232 DEFFTIYEKLKYNSD
+232 DEFFTIYEKLKYNSN

-351 KESNRNWE
+351 REANRSSQ
-359 LINQFTRDFTY
+359 LINQFARDFSY
-370 WYNVSIID
+370 WYNVSIVD

-401 SIHNGNKTLNFTG
+401 SIHNGNKTLNFIG
-414 LAKQTTLTIDTTS
+414 LSKQSTLNIDTTS
-427 TLWTPEKSDSQNLEE
+427 TLWTLEKSNSQNLEE
-442 LFRANLPSQFRL
+442 LFRANLPGQFRL

-460 EESQSLIVKWL
+460 EETESLVVKGL
-471 DKSTDIKLEAV
+471 DRDTDVKLEAV
-482 IKFDGTRLYVEKVR
+482 IKFDGVKLYVEKVS
-496 IQGNNSLESF
+496 ISGNKALESF

-521 LELISEN
+521 LQLISDN
-528 LTIAAQNSALKLDL
+528 LAIADQSSTLKLDL
-542 CGELKQKYQ
+542 CAELKQKYP
-551 TGLRGCSSTKVQI
+551 TGLLLCSDTKIQI
-564 EKWASEQTSGTIYTF
+564 EKGQTEQASGTIYTF
-579 LLEKGILTRVEIS
+579 LLQKGSLIWVEIS
-592 DKELETKVL
+592 DKILETKVL
-601 KELDLTKVTKDSV
+601 QNLDIWKITKDTL

-660 GSVKIYFQVEGID
+660 GSVRIYFEVEGIN
-673 FIWGYDVVTS
+673 FIGGYDVVTN

-689 LDFGV
+689 LDFWAV
-694 ARKPVI
+694 RKPI
-700 VQKMELILDDQH
+700 IIQKMELNLDDQH
-712 LEELNAFLLGPVN
+712 RDELNAFLLNPIN
-725 YLKKINPNLVKRYFV
+725 YVQKINPNLVKKYCV
-740 DGKLTLPKDKEE
+740 DGKLTLSQENK
-752 KEK
+752 

>member
-1 MKESIFFNK
+1 MRESIFFNK

-45 LVIFPIFSEV
+45 LVMFPIFSEV

-127 WNTYAKPIL
+127 WNTYAEPIL

-158 KTTLNSKPYAGL
+158 KTTLNTKPYAGL

-208 YDLAWVGGNNAI
+208 YDLAWAWGSGAMS
-220 NDTFTVNTQPIP
+220 DTFTVNTQPIP
-232 DEFFTIYEKLKYNSD
+232 DEFFSIYEKLKYNSND
-247 NQKRFCSGILQYLQY
+247 QKRFCSGILQYLQY

-370 WYNVSIID
+370 WYNVSIVD

-427 TLWTPEKSDSQNLEE
+427 TLWTPEKSNSQNLEE

-454 TSLVNQ
+454 TSLVNH
-460 EESQSLIVKWL
+460 EETESLVVKGL
-471 DKSTDIKLEAV
+471 DRDTDVRLEAV
-482 IKFDGTRLYVEKVR
+482 IKFDGVKLYVEKVS
-496 IQGNNSLESF
+496 ISGNKALESF
-506 VNALLERDHYVFVKM
+506 VNALLERDHYVFIKM
-521 LELISEN
+521 LQLISDN
-528 LTIAAQNSALKLDL
+528 LAIADQSSTLKLDL
-542 CGELKQKYQ
+542 CAELKQKYP
-551 TGLRGCSSTKVQI
+551 TGLLLCSDSKIQI
-564 EKWASEQTSGTIYTF
+564 EKGQTEQASGTIYTF
-579 LLEKGILTRVEIS
+579 LLQKGSLIWVEIS
-592 DKELETKVL
+592 DKILETKVL
-601 KELDLTKVTKDSV
+601 QNLDIWKITKDTL

-660 GSVKIYFQVEGID
+660 GSVRIYFEVEGIN
-673 FIWGYDVVTS
+673 FIGGYDVVTN

-689 LDFGV
+689 LDFWA
-694 ARKPVI
+694 ARKPI
-700 VQKMELILDDQH
+700 IIQKMELNLDDQH
-712 LEELNAFLLGPVN
+712 RDDLNAFLLNPIN
-725 YLKKINPNLVKRYFV
+725 YVQKINPNLVKKYFV
-740 DGKLTLPKDKEE
+740 DGKLTLSQENK
-752 KEK
+752 

>member
-45 LVIFPIFSEV
+45 LVMFPIFSDV

-80 INSFSGFHVQMLWGP
+80 INSFSWFHVQMLWGP

-127 WNTYAKPIL
+127 WNTYAEPIL

-170 PVQWDIKQFF
+170 PVQWGIKQFF

-208 YDLAWVGGNNAI
+208 YDLAWVGGNNAMS
-220 NDTFTVNTQPIP
+220 DTFTVNTQPIP
-232 DEFFTIYEKLKYNSD
+232 DEFFTIYEKLKYNSN

-370 WYNVSIID
+370 WYNVSIVD

-401 SIHNGNKTLNFTG
+401 SIHNGNRTLNFTG

-427 TLWTPEKSDSQNLEE
+427 TLWTPEKSNSQNLEE

-460 EESQSLIVKWL
+460 EETESLVVKGL
-471 DKSTDIKLEAV
+471 DRDTDVRLEAV
-482 IKFDGTRLYVEKVR
+482 IKFDGVKLYVEKVS
-496 IQGNNSLESF
+496 ISGNKALESF

-521 LELISEN
+521 LQLISDN
-528 LTIAAQNSALKLDL
+528 LAIADQSSTLKLDL
-542 CGELKQKYQ
+542 CAELKQKYP
-551 TGLRGCSSTKVQI
+551 TGLLLCSDTKIQI
-564 EKWASEQTSGTIYTF
+564 EKGQTEQASGTIYTF
-579 LLEKGILTRVEIS
+579 LLQKGSLIWVEIS
-592 DKELETKVL
+592 DKILETKVL
-601 KELDLTKVTKDSV
+601 QNLDIWKITKDTL

-660 GSVKIYFQVEGID
+660 GSVRIYFEVEGIN
-673 FIWGYDVVTS
+673 FIGGYDVVTN

-689 LDFGV
+689 LDFWA
-694 ARKPVI
+694 ARKPI
-700 VQKMELILDDQH
+700 IIQKMELNLDDQH
-712 LEELNAFLLGPVN
+712 RDELNAFLLNPIN
-725 YLKKINPNLVKRYFV
+725 YVQKINPNLVKKYFV
-740 DGKLTLPKDKEE
+740 DGKLTLSQENK
-752 KEK
+752 

>member
-45 LVIFPIFSEV
+45 LVMFPIFSEV

-127 WNTYAKPIL
+127 WNTYAEPIL

-170 PVQWDIKQFF
+170 PVQWGIKQFF

-208 YDLAWVGGNNAI
+208 YDLAWVGGNNAMS
-220 NDTFTVNTQPIP
+220 DTFTVNTQPIP
-232 DEFFTIYEKLKYNSD
+232 DEFFSIYEKLKYNSN

-275 DCGSEEYATYT
+275 DCGSEEYSTYT
-286 ELRDFL
+286 EFRDFL

-351 KESNRNWE
+351 REANRSSQ
-359 LINQFTRDFTY
+359 LINQFARDFSY
-370 WYNVSIID
+370 WYNVSIVD

-401 SIHNGNKTLNFTG
+401 SIHNGNKTLNFIG
-414 LAKQTTLTIDTTS
+414 LAKQTTLNIDTTS
-427 TLWTPEKSDSQNLEE
+427 TLWTLEKSHHQNLEE
-442 LFRANLPSQFRL
+442 LFRANLPGQFRL
-454 TSLVNQ
+454 TSLVNH
-460 EESQSLIVKWL
+460 EETESLVVKGL
-471 DKSTDIKLEAV
+471 DRDTDVKLEAV
-482 IKFDGTRLYVEKVR
+482 IKFDGVKLYVEKVS
-496 IQGNNSLESF
+496 ISGNKALESF

-521 LELISEN
+521 LQLISDN
-528 LTIAAQNSALKLDL
+528 LAIADQSSTLKLDL
-542 CGELKQKYQ
+542 CAELKQKYP
-551 TGLRGCSSTKVQI
+551 TGLLLCSDTKIQI
-564 EKWASEQTSGTIYTF
+564 EKGQTEQASGTIYTF
-579 LLEKGILTRVEIS
+579 LLQKGSLIWVEIS
-592 DKELETKVL
+592 DKILETKVL
-601 KELDLTKVTKDSV
+601 QNLDIWKITKDTL
-614 APMIPVIVNYE
+614 APMIPVIINYE

-638 LLVNDKFMKY
+638 LLVNDKFMKH

-660 GSVKIYFQVEGID
+660 GSVRIYFEVEGIN
-673 FIWGYDVVTS
+673 FIGGYDVVTN

-689 LDFGV
+689 LDFWA
-694 ARKPVI
+694 ARKPI
-700 VQKMELILDDQH
+700 IIQKMELNLDDQH
-712 LEELNAFLLGPVN
+712 RDELNAFLLNPIN
-725 YLKKINPNLVKRYFV
+725 YVEKINPNLVKKYFV
-740 DGKLTLPKDKEE
+740 DGKLTLSQENK
-752 KEK
+752 

>member
-45 LVIFPIFSEV
+45 LVMFPIFSEV

-68 QMRTSYMDQRSV
+68 QMRTSYMDQRSI

-127 WNTYAKPIL
+127 WNTYAEPIL

-208 YDLAWVGGNNAI
+208 YDLAWAWGSGAMS
-220 NDTFTVNTQPIP
+220 DTFTVNTQPIP
-232 DEFFTIYEKLKYNSD
+232 DEFFTIYEKLKYNSN

-351 KESNRNWE
+351 REANRSSQ
-359 LINQFTRDFTY
+359 LINQFARDFSY
-370 WYNVSIID
+370 WYNVSIVD

-386 KIDKETRNTLTTRLF
+386 KIDKETRNTLTTKLF
-401 SIHNGNKTLNFTG
+401 SIHNGNKTLNFIG
-414 LAKQTTLTIDTTS
+414 LAKQSTLNIDTTS
-427 TLWTPEKSDSQNLEE
+427 TLWTLEKSHHQNLEE
-442 LFRANLPSQFRL
+442 LFRANLPGQFRL

-460 EESQSLIVKWL
+460 EETESLVVKGL
-471 DKSTDIKLEAV
+471 DRDTDVKLEAV
-482 IKFDGTRLYVEKVR
+482 IKFDGVKLYVAKVS
-496 IQGNNSLESF
+496 ISGNKALESF

-521 LELISEN
+521 LQLISDN
-528 LTIAAQNSALKLDL
+528 LAIADQSSTLKLDL
-542 CGELKQKYQ
+542 CAELKQKYP
-551 TGLRGCSSTKVQI
+551 TGLLLCSDTKIQI
-564 EKWASEQTSGTIYTF
+564 EKGQTEQASGTIYTF
-579 LLEKGILTRVEIS
+579 LLQKGSLIWVEIS
-592 DKELETKVL
+592 DKILETKVL
-601 KELDLTKVTKDSV
+601 QNLDIWKITKDTL

-660 GSVKIYFQVEGID
+660 GSVRIYFEVEGIN
-673 FIWGYDVVTS
+673 FIGGYDVVTN

-689 LDFGV
+689 LDFWA
-694 ARKPVI
+694 ARKPI
-700 VQKMELILDDQH
+700 IIQKMELNLDDEH
-712 LEELNAFLLGPVN
+712 RDELNAFLLNPIN
-725 YLKKINPNLVKRYFV
+725 YVQKINPNLVKKYFV
-740 DGKLTLPKDKEE
+740 DGKLTLSQEDK
-752 KEK
+752 

>member
-32 FFGFLISLLVVSG
+32 FFGFLVSLLVVSG
-45 LVIFPIFSEV
+45 LVMFPIFSEV

-80 INSFSGFHVQMLWGP
+80 INNFSWFHVQMLWGP

-127 WNTYAKPIL
+127 WNTYAEPIL

-158 KTTLNSKPYAGL
+158 KTTLNTKPYAGL
-170 PVQWDIKQFF
+170 PVQWGIKQFF

-208 YDLAWVGGNNAI
+208 YDLAWVWGNNPMS
-220 NDTFTVNTQPIP
+220 DTFTVNTQPIP
-232 DEFFTIYEKLKYNSD
+232 DEFFTIYEKLKYNSN

-286 ELRDFL
+286 EFRDFL

-370 WYNVSIID
+370 WYNVSIVD

-427 TLWTPEKSDSQNLEE
+427 TLWTPEKSNSQNLGE

-454 TSLVNQ
+454 TSLTNQ
-460 EESQSLIVKWL
+460 EETQSLVVKGL
-471 DKSTDIKLEAV
+471 DRDTDVRLEAV
-482 IKFDGTRLYVEKVR
+482 IKFDGVKLYVEKVS
-496 IQGNNSLESF
+496 ISGNKALESF

-521 LELISEN
+521 LQLISDN
-528 LTIAAQNSALKLDL
+528 LAIADQNSTLKLDL
-542 CGELKQKYQ
+542 CAELKQKYP
-551 TGLRGCSSTKVQI
+551 TGLLLCSDSKIQI
-564 EKWASEQTSGTIYTF
+564 EKGQTEQASGTIYTF
-579 LLEKGILTRVEIS
+579 LLQKGSLIWVEIS
-592 DKELETKVL
+592 DKILETKVL
-601 KELDLTKVTKDSV
+601 QNLDIWKITKDTL

-660 GSVKIYFQVEGID
+660 GSVRIYFEVEGIN
-673 FIWGYDVVTS
+673 FIGGYDVVTN

-689 LDFGV
+689 LDFWA
-694 ARKPVI
+694 ARKPI
-700 VQKMELILDDQH
+700 IIQKMELNLDDQH
-712 LEELNAFLLGPVN
+712 RDDLNAFLLNPIN
-725 YLKKINPNLVKRYFV
+725 YVQKINPNLVKKYFV
-740 DGKLTLPKDKEE
+740 DGKLTLSQENK
-752 KEK
+752 

>member
-1 MKESIFFNK
+1 M
-10 QQLQIIRW
+10 
-18 YNYLYTLFFEYWVW
+18 
-32 FFGFLISLLVVSG
+32 
-45 LVIFPIFSEV
+45 FPIFSEV

-80 INSFSGFHVQMLWGP
+80 INSFSWFHVQMLWGP

-127 WNTYAKPIL
+127 WNTYAEPIL
-136 NSTYDKNLINSYFLD
+136 SSTYDKNLINSYFLD

-158 KTTLNSKPYAGL
+158 KTTLNTKSYAGL
-170 PVQWDIKQFF
+170 PVQWGIKQFF

-208 YDLAWVGGNNAI
+208 YDLAWIGGNNATS
-220 NDTFTVNTQPIP
+220 DTFTVNTQPIP

-370 WYNVSIID
+370 WYNVSIVD

-427 TLWTPEKSDSQNLEE
+427 TLWTPEKSNSQNLEE

-454 TSLVNQ
+454 TSLTNQ
-460 EESQSLIVKWL
+460 EETQSLVVKGL
-471 DKSTDIKLEAV
+471 DRDTDVRLEAV
-482 IKFDGTRLYVEKVR
+482 IKFDGVKLYVEKVS
-496 IQGNNSLESF
+496 ISGNKALESF

-521 LELISEN
+521 LQLISDN
-528 LTIAAQNSALKLDL
+528 LAIADQNSTLKLDL
-542 CGELKQKYQ
+542 CSELKQKYP
-551 TGLRGCSSTKVQI
+551 TGLLLCSDSKIQI
-564 EKWASEQTSGTIYTF
+564 EKGQTEQASGTIYTF
-579 LLEKGILTRVEIS
+579 LLQKGSLIWVEIS
-592 DKELETKVL
+592 DKILETKVL
-601 KELDLTKVTKDSV
+601 QNLDIWKITKDTL
-614 APMIPVIVNYE
+614 APMLPVIVNYE

-660 GSVKIYFQVEGID
+660 GSVRIYFEVEGIN
-673 FIWGYDVVTS
+673 FIGGYDVVTN

-689 LDFGV
+689 LDFWA
-694 ARKPVI
+694 ARKPI
-700 VQKMELILDDQH
+700 IIQKMELNLDDQH
-712 LEELNAFLLGPVN
+712 RDELNAFLLNPIN
-725 YLKKINPNLVKRYFV
+725 YVQKINPNLVKKYFV
-740 DGKLTLPKDKEE
+740 DGKLTLWQENK
-752 KEK
+752 

>member
-45 LVIFPIFSEV
+45 LVMFPIFSEV

-80 INSFSGFHVQMLWGP
+80 INSFSWFHVQMLWGP

-120 VLIDQAK
+120 VIIDQAK
-127 WNTYAKPIL
+127 WNTYAEPIL

-170 PVQWDIKQFF
+170 PVQWGIKHFF

-208 YDLAWVGGNNAI
+208 YDLAWVGGNNAM

-232 DEFFTIYEKLKYNSD
+232 NEFFTIYEKLKYNSN

-351 KESNRNWE
+351 REANRSSQ
-359 LINQFTRDFTY
+359 LINQFARDFSY
-370 WYNVSIID
+370 WYNINIVD

-401 SIHNGNKTLNFTG
+401 SIHNGNKTLNFIG
-414 LAKQTTLTIDTTS
+414 LSKQSNLNIDTTS
-427 TLWTPEKSDSQNLEE
+427 TLWTLEKSNSQNLEE
-442 LFRANLPSQFRL
+442 LFRANLPGQFRL
-454 TSLVNQ
+454 TSLVNH
-460 EESQSLIVKWL
+460 EETESLVVKGL
-471 DKSTDIKLEAV
+471 DRDTDVRLEAV
-482 IKFDGTRLYVEKVR
+482 IKFDGVKLYVEKVS
-496 IQGNNSLESF
+496 ISGNKALESF

-521 LELISEN
+521 LQLISDN
-528 LTIAAQNSALKLDL
+528 LAIADQSSTLKLDL
-542 CGELKQKYQ
+542 CAELKQKYP
-551 TGLRGCSSTKVQI
+551 TGLLLCSDTKIQI
-564 EKWASEQTSGTIYTF
+564 EKGQTEQASGTIYTF
-579 LLEKGILTRVEIS
+579 LLQKGSLIWVEIS
-592 DKELETKVL
+592 DKILETKVL
-601 KELDLTKVTKDSV
+601 QNLDIWKITKDTL

-660 GSVKIYFQVEGID
+660 GSVKIYFEVEGIN
-673 FIWGYDVVTS
+673 FIGGYDVVTN

-689 LDFGV
+689 LDFWA
-694 ARKPVI
+694 ARKPI
-700 VQKMELILDDQH
+700 IIQKMELNLDDQH
-712 LEELNAFLLGPVN
+712 RDELNAFLLNPIN
-725 YLKKINPNLVKRYFV
+725 YVQKINPNLVKKYFV
-740 DGKLTLPKDKEE
+740 DGKLTLWQENK
-752 KEK
+752 

>member
-45 LVIFPIFSEV
+45 LVMFPIFSEV

-80 INSFSGFHVQMLWGP
+80 INSFSWFHVQMLWGP

-120 VLIDQAK
+120 VIIDQAK
-127 WNTYAKPIL
+127 WNTYAEPIL

-151 IFVTPLQ
+151 IFVAPLQ
-158 KTTLNSKPYAGL
+158 KTTLNAKPYAGL
-170 PVQWDIKQFF
+170 PVQWGIKQFF

-208 YDLAWVGGNNAI
+208 YDLAWVGGNNAM

-370 WYNVSIID
+370 WYNISIVD

-414 LAKQTTLTIDTTS
+414 LAKQTTLTIDTTN

-454 TSLVNQ
+454 TSLTNQ
-460 EESQSLIVKWL
+460 EETQSLVVKGL
-471 DKSTDIKLEAV
+471 DRDTDVRLEAV
-482 IKFDGTRLYVEKVR
+482 IKFDGVKLYVEKVS
-496 IQGNNSLESF
+496 ISANKALESF

-521 LELISEN
+521 LQLISDN
-528 LTIAAQNSALKLDL
+528 LAIADQSSTLKLDL
-542 CGELKQKYQ
+542 CAELKQKYP
-551 TGLRGCSSTKVQI
+551 TGLLLCSDTKIQI
-564 EKWASEQTSGTIYTF
+564 EKGQTEQASGTIYTF
-579 LLEKGILTRVEIS
+579 LLQKGSLIWVEIS
-592 DKELETKVL
+592 DKILETKVL
-601 KELDLTKVTKDSV
+601 QNLDIWKITKDTL

-660 GSVKIYFQVEGID
+660 GSVRIYFEVEGIN
-673 FIWGYDVVTS
+673 FIGGYDVVTN

-689 LDFGV
+689 LDFWA
-694 ARKPVI
+694 ARKPI
-700 VQKMELILDDQH
+700 IIQKMELNLDDQH
-712 LEELNAFLLGPVN
+712 RDELNAFLLNPIN
-725 YLKKINPNLVKRYFV
+725 YVQKINPNLVKKYFV
-740 DGKLTLPKDKEE
+740 DGKLTLSQENK
-752 KEK
+752 

>member
-32 FFGFLISLLVVSG
+32 FFGFLVSLLVVSG
-45 LVIFPIFSEV
+45 LVMFPIFSEV

-80 INSFSGFHVQMLWGP
+80 INNFSWFHVQMLWGP

-127 WNTYAKPIL
+127 WNTYAEPIL

-158 KTTLNSKPYAGL
+158 KTTLNTKPYAGL
-170 PVQWDIKQFF
+170 PVQWGIKQFF

-208 YDLAWVGGNNAI
+208 YDLAWVWGNNPMS
-220 NDTFTVNTQPIP
+220 DTFTVNTQPIP
-232 DEFFTIYEKLKYNSD
+232 DEFFTIYEKLKYNSN

-286 ELRDFL
+286 EFRDFL

-370 WYNVSIID
+370 WYNVSIVD

-414 LAKQTTLTIDTTS
+414 LAKQSTLNIDTTS
-427 TLWTPEKSDSQNLEE
+427 TLWTPEKSNSQNLEE

-454 TSLVNQ
+454 TSLTNQ
-460 EESQSLIVKWL
+460 EETESLIVKGL
-471 DKSTDIKLEAV
+471 DRDTDVRLEAV
-482 IKFDGTRLYVEKVR
+482 IKFDGVKLYVEKVS
-496 IQGNNSLESF
+496 ISGNKALESF

-521 LELISEN
+521 LQLISDN
-528 LTIAAQNSALKLDL
+528 LAIADQSSTLKLDL
-542 CGELKQKYQ
+542 CAELKQKYP
-551 TGLRGCSSTKVQI
+551 TGLLLCSDSKIQI
-564 EKWASEQTSGTIYTF
+564 EKGQTEQASGTIYTF
-579 LLEKGILTRVEIS
+579 LLQKGSLIWVEIS
-592 DKELETKVL
+592 DKILETKVL
-601 KELDLTKVTKDSV
+601 QNLDIWKITKDTL

-660 GSVKIYFQVEGID
+660 GSVRIYFEVEGIN
-673 FIWGYDVVTS
+673 FIGGYDVVTN

-689 LDFGV
+689 LDFWA
-694 ARKPVI
+694 ARKPI
-700 VQKMELILDDQH
+700 IIQKMELNLDDQH
-712 LEELNAFLLGPVN
+712 RDDLNVFLLNPIN
-725 YLKKINPNLVKRYFV
+725 YIQKINPNLVKKYFV
-740 DGKLTLPKDKEE
+740 DGKLTLSQENK
-752 KEK
+752 

>member
-1 MKESIFFNK
+1 M
-10 QQLQIIRW
+10 
-18 YNYLYTLFFEYWVW
+18 
-32 FFGFLISLLVVSG
+32 
-45 LVIFPIFSEV
+45 FPIFSEV

-127 WNTYAKPIL
+127 WNTYAEPIL
-136 NSTYDKNLINSYFLD
+136 NSTYNKNLINSYFLD

-158 KTTLNSKPYAGL
+158 KATLNAKPYAGL

-351 KESNRNWE
+351 KEPNRNWE

-370 WYNVSIID
+370 WYNISIVD

-414 LAKQTTLTIDTTS
+414 LAKQTTLTIDTTN
-427 TLWTPEKSDSQNLEE
+427 TLWTPEKSNSQNLEE

-454 TSLVNQ
+454 TSLTNQ
-460 EESQSLIVKWL
+460 EETQSLIVKGL
-471 DKSTDIKLEAV
+471 DRDTDVKLEAV
-482 IKFDGTRLYVEKVR
+482 IKFDGVKLYVEKVS
-496 IQGNNSLESF
+496 ISANKALESF

-521 LELISEN
+521 LQLISDN
-528 LTIAAQNSALKLDL
+528 LAIADQNSTLKLDL
-542 CGELKQKYQ
+542 CSELKQKYP
-551 TGLRGCSSTKVQI
+551 TGLLLCSDSKIQI
-564 EKWASEQTSGTIYTF
+564 EKGQTEQASGTIYTF
-579 LLEKGILTRVEIS
+579 LLQKGSLIWVEIS
-592 DKELETKVL
+592 DKILETKVL
-601 KELDLTKVTKDSV
+601 QNLDIWKITKDTL

-660 GSVKIYFQVEGID
+660 GSVRIYFEVEGIN
-673 FIWGYDVVTS
+673 FIGGYDVVTN

-689 LDFGV
+689 LDFWA
-694 ARKPVI
+694 ARKPI
-700 VQKMELILDDQH
+700 IIQKMELNLDDDH
-712 LEELNAFLLGPVN
+712 RDDLNAFLLNPIN
-725 YLKKINPNLVKRYFV
+725 YVQKINPNLVKKYFV
-740 DGKLTLPKDKEE
+740 DGKLTLSQENK
-752 KEK
+752 

>member
-45 LVIFPIFSEV
+45 LVMFPIFSEV

-80 INSFSGFHVQMLWGP
+80 INSFSWFHVQMLWGP

-127 WNTYAKPIL
+127 WNTYAEPIL

-158 KTTLNSKPYAGL
+158 KTTLNTKPYAGL

-208 YDLAWVGGNNAI
+208 YDLAWAWGSGAMS
-220 NDTFTVNTQPIP
+220 DTFTVNTQPIP
-232 DEFFTIYEKLKYNSD
+232 DEFFSIYEKLKYNSND
-247 NQKRFCSGILQYLQY
+247 QKRFCSGILQYLQY

-370 WYNVSIID
+370 WYNVSIVD

-427 TLWTPEKSDSQNLEE
+427 TLWTPEKSNSQNLEE

-454 TSLVNQ
+454 TSLVNH
-460 EESQSLIVKWL
+460 EETESLVVKGL
-471 DKSTDIKLEAV
+471 DRDNDVRLEAV
-482 IKFDGTRLYVEKVR
+482 IKFDGVKLYVEKVS
-496 IQGNNSLESF
+496 ISGNKALESF
-506 VNALLERDHYVFVKM
+506 VNALLERDRYVFVKM
-521 LELISEN
+521 LQLISDN
-528 LTIAAQNSALKLDL
+528 LAIADQSSTLKLDL
-542 CGELKQKYQ
+542 CAELKQKYP
-551 TGLRGCSSTKVQI
+551 TGLLLCSDTKIQI
-564 EKWASEQTSGTIYTF
+564 EKGQTEQASGTIYTF
-579 LLEKGILTRVEIS
+579 LLQKGSLIWVEIS
-592 DKELETKVL
+592 DKILETKVL
-601 KELDLTKVTKDSV
+601 QNLDIWKITKDTL

-660 GSVKIYFQVEGID
+660 GSVRIYFEVEGIN
-673 FIWGYDVVTS
+673 FIGGYDVVTN

-689 LDFGV
+689 LDFWA
-694 ARKPVI
+694 ARKPI
-700 VQKMELILDDQH
+700 IIQKMELNLDDQH
-712 LEELNAFLLGPVN
+712 RDDLNAFLLNPIN
-725 YLKKINPNLVKRYFV
+725 YVQKINPNLVKKYFV
-740 DGKLTLPKDKEE
+740 DGKLTLSQENK
-752 KEK
+752 

>member
-45 LVIFPIFSEV
+45 LVMFPIFSEV

-80 INSFSGFHVQMLWGP
+80 INSFSWFHVQMLWGP

-127 WNTYAKPIL
+127 WNTYAEPIL

-170 PVQWDIKQFF
+170 PVQWGIKQFF

-208 YDLAWVGGNNAI
+208 YDLAWVGGNNAM

-232 DEFFTIYEKLKYNSD
+232 DEFFTIYEKLKYNSN

-351 KESNRNWE
+351 REANRSSQ
-359 LINQFTRDFTY
+359 LINQFARDFSY
-370 WYNVSIID
+370 WYNVSIVD

-401 SIHNGNKTLNFTG
+401 SIHNGNKTLNFIG
-414 LAKQTTLTIDTTS
+414 LAKQSTLNIDTTS
-427 TLWTPEKSDSQNLEE
+427 TLWTLEKSHSQNLEE
-442 LFRANLPSQFRL
+442 LFRANLPGQFRL

-460 EESQSLIVKWL
+460 EETESLVVKGL
-471 DKSTDIKLEAV
+471 DRDTDVRLEAV
-482 IKFDGTRLYVEKVR
+482 IKFDGVKLYVEK
-496 IQGNNSLESF
+496 ISISGNKALESF

-521 LELISEN
+521 LQLISDN
-528 LTIAAQNSALKLDL
+528 LAIADQSSTLKLDL
-542 CGELKQKYQ
+542 CAELKQKYP
-551 TGLRGCSSTKVQI
+551 TGLLLCSDTKIQI
-564 EKWASEQTSGTIYTF
+564 EKGQTEQASGTIYTF
-579 LLEKGILTRVEIS
+579 LLQKGSLIWVEIS
-592 DKELETKVL
+592 DKILETKVL
-601 KELDLTKVTKDSV
+601 QNLDIWKITKDTL

-660 GSVKIYFQVEGID
+660 GSVRIYFEVEGIN
-673 FIWGYDVVTS
+673 FIGGYDVITN

-689 LDFGV
+689 LDFWA
-694 ARKPVI
+694 ARKPI
-700 VQKMELILDDQH
+700 IIQKMKLNLDDQH
-712 LEELNAFLLGPVN
+712 RDDLNAFLLNPIN
-725 YLKKINPNLVKRYFV
+725 YVQKINPNLVKKYFV
-740 DGKLTLPKDKEE
+740 DGKLTLSQENK
-752 KEK
+752 

>member
-45 LVIFPIFSEV
+45 LVMFPIFSEV

-120 VLIDQAK
+120 VIIDQAK
-127 WNTYAKPIL
+127 WNTYAEPIL

-158 KTTLNSKPYAGL
+158 KTTLNTKPYAGL
-170 PVQWDIKQFF
+170 PVQWGIKQFF

-208 YDLAWVGGNNAI
+208 YDLAGVGGNNAMS
-220 NDTFTVNTQPIP
+220 DTFTVNTQPIP
-232 DEFFTIYEKLKYNSD
+232 DEFFTIYEKLKYNSN

-303 DAKVSSSKLLNE
+303 DAKVSSSKMLNE

-324 LYKALLASEDANS
+324 LYKSLLASEDANS

-351 KESNRNWE
+351 REANRSSQ
-359 LINQFTRDFTY
+359 LINQFARDFTY
-370 WYNVSIID
+370 WYNVSIVD

-401 SIHNGNKTLNFTG
+401 SIHNGNKTLNFIG
-414 LAKQTTLTIDTTS
+414 LSKQSTLNIDTTS
-427 TLWTPEKSDSQNLEE
+427 TLWTPEKSNSQNLEE

-460 EESQSLIVKWL
+460 EETESLVVKGL
-471 DKSTDIKLEAV
+471 DRDTDIKLEAV
-482 IKFDGTRLYVEKVR
+482 IKFDGVKLYVEKVS
-496 IQGNNSLESF
+496 ISGNKALESF

-521 LELISEN
+521 LQLISDN
-528 LTIAAQNSALKLDL
+528 LAIADQSSTLKLDL
-542 CGELKQKYQ
+542 CAELKQKYP
-551 TGLRGCSSTKVQI
+551 TGLLLCSDSKIQI
-564 EKWASEQTSGTIYTF
+564 EKGQTEQASGTIYTF
-579 LLEKGILTRVEIS
+579 LLQKGSLIWVEIS
-592 DKELETKVL
+592 DKILETKVL
-601 KELDLTKVTKDSV
+601 QNLDIWKITKDTL

-660 GSVKIYFQVEGID
+660 GSVRIYFEVEGIN
-673 FIWGYDVVTS
+673 FIGGYDVVTN

-689 LDFGV
+689 LDFWA
-694 ARKPVI
+694 ARKPI
-700 VQKMELILDDQH
+700 IIQKMELNLDDQH
-712 LEELNAFLLGPVN
+712 RDDLNVFLLNPIN
-725 YLKKINPNLVKRYFV
+725 YIQKINPNLVKKYFV
-740 DGKLTLPKDKEE
+740 DGKLTLSQENK
-752 KEK
+752 

>member
-45 LVIFPIFSEV
+45 LVMFPIFSEV

-113 GLILPRT
+113 GLILPRI

-127 WNTYAKPIL
+127 WNTYAEPIL

-208 YDLAWVGGNNAI
+208 YDLAWVGGNNAM

-232 DEFFTIYEKLKYNSD
+232 DEFFTIYEKLKYNSN

-351 KESNRNWE
+351 REANRSSQ
-359 LINQFTRDFTY
+359 LINQFARDFSY
-370 WYNVSIID
+370 WYNVSIVD

-414 LAKQTTLTIDTTS
+414 LAKQTTLTIDTTN

-454 TSLVNQ
+454 TSLTNQ
-460 EESQSLIVKWL
+460 EETQSLVVKGL
-471 DKSTDIKLEAV
+471 DRDTDVRLEAV
-482 IKFDGTRLYVEKVR
+482 IKFDGVKLYVEKVS
-496 IQGNNSLESF
+496 ISANKALESF

-521 LELISEN
+521 LQLISDN
-528 LTIAAQNSALKLDL
+528 LAIADQSSTLKLDL
-542 CGELKQKYQ
+542 CAELKQKYP
-551 TGLRGCSSTKVQI
+551 TGLLLCSDTKIQI
-564 EKWASEQTSGTIYTF
+564 EKGQTEQTSGTIYTF
-579 LLEKGILTRVEIS
+579 LLQKGSLIWVEIS
-592 DKELETKVL
+592 DKILETKVL
-601 KELDLTKVTKDSV
+601 QNLDIWKITKDTL

-660 GSVKIYFQVEGID
+660 GSVRIYFEVEGIN
-673 FIWGYDVVTS
+673 FIGGYDVVTN

-689 LDFGV
+689 LDFWA
-694 ARKPVI
+694 ARKPI
-700 VQKMELILDDQH
+700 IIQKMELNLDDQH
-712 LEELNAFLLGPVN
+712 RDDLNAFLLNPIN
-725 YLKKINPNLVKRYFV
+725 YVQKINPNLVKKYFV
-740 DGKLTLPKDKEE
+740 DGKLTLSQENK
-752 KEK
+752 

>member
-32 FFGFLISLLVVSG
+32 FFGFLVSLLVVSG
-45 LVIFPIFSEV
+45 LVMFPIFSEV

-80 INSFSGFHVQMLWGP
+80 INNFSWFHVQMLWGP

-127 WNTYAKPIL
+127 WNTYAEPIL

-158 KTTLNSKPYAGL
+158 KTTLNTKPYAGL
-170 PVQWDIKQFF
+170 PVQWGIKQFF

-208 YDLAWVGGNNAI
+208 YDLAWVWGNNPMS
-220 NDTFTVNTQPIP
+220 DTFTVNTQPIP
-232 DEFFTIYEKLKYNSD
+232 DEFFTIYEKLKYNSN

-286 ELRDFL
+286 EFRDFL

-370 WYNVSIID
+370 WYNVSIVD

-401 SIHNGNKTLNFTG
+401 SIHNGNKTLNFIG

-427 TLWTPEKSDSQNLEE
+427 TLWTPEKSNSQNLEE

-460 EESQSLIVKWL
+460 EETESLVVKGL
-471 DKSTDIKLEAV
+471 DRDTDVRLEAV
-482 IKFDGTRLYVEKVR
+482 IKFDGVKLYVEKVS
-496 IQGNNSLESF
+496 ISGNKALESF

-521 LELISEN
+521 LQLISDN
-528 LTIAAQNSALKLDL
+528 LAIADQSSTLKLDL
-542 CGELKQKYQ
+542 CAELKQKYP
-551 TGLRGCSSTKVQI
+551 TGLLLCSDTKIQI
-564 EKWASEQTSGTIYTF
+564 EKGQTEQASGTIYTF
-579 LLEKGILTRVEIS
+579 LLQKGSLIWVEIS
-592 DKELETKVL
+592 DKILETKVL
-601 KELDLTKVTKDSV
+601 QNLDIWKITKDTL

-660 GSVKIYFQVEGID
+660 GSVRIYFEVEGIN
-673 FIWGYDVVTS
+673 FIGGYDVVTN

-689 LDFGV
+689 LDFWA
-694 ARKPVI
+694 ARKPI
-700 VQKMELILDDQH
+700 IIQKMELNLDDQH
-712 LEELNAFLLGPVN
+712 RDDLNAFLLNPIN
-725 YLKKINPNLVKRYFV
+725 YVQKINPNLVKKYFV
-740 DGKLTLPKDKEE
+740 DGKLTLWQENK
-752 KEK
+752 

>member
-45 LVIFPIFSEV
+45 LVMFPIFSEV

-127 WNTYAKPIL
+127 WNTYAEPIL
-136 NSTYDKNLINSYFLD
+136 SSTYDKNLINSYFLD

-170 PVQWDIKQFF
+170 PVQWGIKHFF

-208 YDLAWVGGNNAI
+208 YDLAWVGGNNAMS
-220 NDTFTVNTQPIP
+220 DTFTVNTQPIP
-232 DEFFTIYEKLKYNSD
+232 DEFFTIYEKLKYNSN

-370 WYNVSIID
+370 WYNVSIVD

-427 TLWTPEKSDSQNLEE
+427 TLWTPEKSNSQNLEE

-454 TSLVNQ
+454 TSLTNQ
-460 EESQSLIVKWL
+460 EETESLIVKGL
-471 DKSTDIKLEAV
+471 DRDNDVRLEAV
-482 IKFDGTRLYVEKVR
+482 IKFDGVKLYVEKVS
-496 IQGNNSLESF
+496 ISGNKALESF
-506 VNALLERDHYVFVKM
+506 VNALLERDRYVFVKM
-521 LELISEN
+521 LQLISDN
-528 LTIAAQNSALKLDL
+528 LAIADQSSTLKLDL
-542 CGELKQKYQ
+542 CAELKQKYP
-551 TGLRGCSSTKVQI
+551 TGLLLCSDTKIQI
-564 EKWASEQTSGTIYTF
+564 EKGQTEQASGTIYTF
-579 LLEKGILTRVEIS
+579 LLQKGSLIWVEIS
-592 DKELETKVL
+592 DKILETKVL
-601 KELDLTKVTKDSV
+601 QNLDIWKITKDTL

-660 GSVKIYFQVEGID
+660 GSVRIYFEVEGIN
-673 FIWGYDVVTS
+673 FIGGYDVITN

-689 LDFGV
+689 LDFWA
-694 ARKPVI
+694 ARKPI
-700 VQKMELILDDQH
+700 IIQKMELNLDDQH
-712 LEELNAFLLGPVN
+712 RDELNAFLLNPIN
-725 YLKKINPNLVKRYFV
+725 YVQKINPNLVKKYFV
-740 DGKLTLPKDKEE
+740 DGKLTLSQENK
-752 KEK
+752 